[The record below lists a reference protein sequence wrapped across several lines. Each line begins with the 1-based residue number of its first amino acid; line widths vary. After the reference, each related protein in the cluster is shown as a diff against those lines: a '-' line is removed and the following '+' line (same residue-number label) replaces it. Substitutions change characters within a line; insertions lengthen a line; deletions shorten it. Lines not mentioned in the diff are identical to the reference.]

1 MRSVPANRAGSPGTD
16 PSPRGGDR
24 RRRARIAAR
33 LPYPRA
39 IGVQVLDRAVAQ
51 QVDSASIAGSG
62 QRRRHEW
69 FRSLPLR
76 PSRRNVQ
83 CRPNDVPAPRPAG
96 GRHRRLPAT
105 VSLFLAKRLA
115 TFVATLVG
123 TTVITFLALE
133 ILPGDPARVILGVEA
148 PDSAVQ
154 ALREQLGLN
163 RPALERYLDW
173 VSSLAVGSFGNS
185 YTYSVPVDELLA
197 ARLEITVPLALLAMA
212 LSVAMAMALGVFAAA
227 RHNQRGDV
235 AVMGVSQLGISVPN
249 FWLALLLILLFAVH
263 LRWFSAGGFPGWD
276 AGVGPALKSLLLP
289 AVALATV
296 QGAILTRF
304 TRSAVLETMREDY
317 VRTARAK
324 GLTRGQTLRRHV
336 LRNAMI
342 PIVTV
347 MGLQFAN
354 LLAGTIVVENVFAL
368 PGVGRLILQ
377 AITNRDIVVVRD
389 VVTLLA
395 VMVVLINLAV
405 DLLYAAIDPRLKS
418 SDV

>member
-1 MRSVPANRAGSPGTD
+1 M
-16 PSPRGGDR
+16 
-24 RRRARIAAR
+24 
-33 LPYPRA
+33 
-39 IGVQVLDRAVAQ
+39 
-51 QVDSASIAGSG
+51 
-62 QRRRHEW
+62 
-69 FRSLPLR
+69 
-76 PSRRNVQ
+76 
-83 CRPNDVPAPRPAG
+83 
-96 GRHRRLPAT
+96 
-105 VSLFLAKRLA
+105 SLFLAKRLV
-115 TFVATLVG
+115 TFIATLAG
-123 TTVITFLALE
+123 TTIITFLALE
-133 ILPGDPARVILGVEA
+133 VLPGDPARVILGVEA

-154 ALREQLGLN
+154 ALREQLGLD

-173 VSSLAVGSFGNS
+173 VSSLATGSFANS
-185 YTYSVPVDELLA
+185 YTWSVPVDELLA

-212 LSVAMAMALGVFAAA
+212 LSVVMAMTLGIYAAA
-227 RHNQRGDV
+227 HHNRRGDV

-249 FWLALLLILLFAVH
+249 FWLALLLIVLFAIH

-276 AGVGPALKSLLLP
+276 EGFGTAIKSLLLP
-289 AVALATV
+289 ALALATV

-342 PIVTV
+342 PLVTV

-377 AITNRDIVVVRD
+377 AITNRDLVVVRD

-395 VMVVLINLAV
+395 AMVVLVNLVV